1 MWDITEDVQHTTLCI
16 YRIGENTEEEE
27 EEEMVAEA
35 AVAVQRYEY
44 SYAKMLFQK

>member
-16 YRIGENTEEEE
+16 YRIGEDDSEEEE

-35 AVAVQRYEY
+35 AVAVQRYI
-44 SYAKMLFQK
+44 